1 MGITAGR
8 QRGDAIITAG
18 VRRGSDGRG
27 KEGSTRRMFM
37 LACTDRESFGVAA
50 PRLKMKAKPETLGGD
65 KKLSRKNVKRSC
77 GRTAGPGRG
86 RRRADRE
93 QLSGRH
99 QHAPGEANI
108 DTEKRFTLTRGHSVS
123 KAVSGRHLTPCGQT
137 EVRCLLLLSA
147 CLRFARNACP
157 HGSWPSERSG
167 FATRIW
173 VRQAHHLSS
182 E

>member
-1 MGITAGR
+1 MGDTAGR

-65 KKLSRKNVKRSC
+65 KKLSRKTVKRSC
-77 GRTAGPGRG
+77 GGTAGPGRG

-108 DTEKRFTLTRGHSVS
+108 DTEKRFTL
-123 KAVSGRHLTPCGQT
+123 
-137 EVRCLLLLSA
+137 
-147 CLRFARNACP
+147 N
-157 HGSWPSERSG
+157 
-167 FATRIW
+167 I
-173 VRQAHHLSS
+173 
-182 E
+182 